1 MTQPDN
7 FEIRHDGRWRLRVQP
22 AAWSGQLWTEI
33 CARIAETAPDKHPR
47 TLRLAGGYYL
57 KIYSPPKGAAR
68 IKDVMRRSK
77 AMRALKQTDA
87 LSRLG
92 FHAPPV
98 VAAGEER
105 AGGFLRGA
113 FLLMR
118 EIDGRPL
125 IQILRER
132 FVPPLGT
139 AEIALKRR
147 WLSWLAAE
155 IRRMHASGFVH
166 GDLVPSNVFVGFD
179 ADGEAIFYFMDHDRT
194 RRYPR
199 GMPHWLWRRNLVQLN
214 RIVLP
219 GVSLQD
225 RMRFAR
231 VYLGR
236 ARWGK
241 NERRLI
247 RWLERRTRRRRKE
260 CERIEAKVSFRE
272 LMRWNGPFAKNL

>member
-1 MTQPDN
+1 MPPGN
-7 FEIRHDGRWRLRVQP
+7 YEIRREGGWKLRVRP
-22 AAWSGQLWTEI
+22 EAWSGALWDEI
-33 CARIAETAPDKHPR
+33 RARIAETASDKHPR
-47 TLRLAGGYYL
+47 TLRLCAGYYL

-68 IKDVMRRSK
+68 VKDVLRNSK
-77 AMRALKQTDA
+77 AMRALKQTEA

-105 AGGFLRGA
+105 AGGMLRSA
-113 FLLMR
+113 FLLTR
-118 EIDGRPL
+118 EIQAQPL

-132 FVPPLGT
+132 FVPPLDR
-139 AEIALKRR
+139 AAVQRKRR
-147 WLSWLAAE
+147 WLARLAGE
-155 IRRMHASGFVH
+155 VRRMHASGFVH

-179 ADGEAIFYFMDHDRT
+179 GDEEAFFYFMDHDRT

-199 GMPHWLWRRNLVQLN
+199 GLPHRLWRRNLVQLN

-231 VYLGR
+231 VYLDK
-236 ARWGK
+236 ARCAK

-260 CERIEAKVSFRE
+260 CERIEANVSFRE

>member
-1 MTQPDN
+1 VAPPDN
-7 FEIRHDGRWRLRVQP
+7 YEIRRDGRWRLRVKP
-22 AAWSGQLWTEI
+22 ETWSSPLWAEI
-33 CARIAETAPDKHPR
+33 RARIAETAQDKHPR

-77 AMRALKQTDA
+77 ALRALKQTDA
-87 LSRLG
+87 LLRLG

-118 EIDGRPL
+118 EIEGQPL
-125 IQILRER
+125 IQVLRER
-132 FVPPLGT
+132 FVPPLAA
-139 AEIALKRR
+139 AEIGLKRR
-147 WLSWLAAE
+147 WLSRLAAE

-166 GDLVPSNVFVGFD
+166 GDLVPSNVFVGFNPE
-179 ADGEAIFYFMDHDRT
+179 GEAIFYFMDHDRT

-199 GMPHWLWRRNLVQLN
+199 RLPHRLWRRNLVQLN

-231 VYLGR
+231 VYFDK
-236 ARWGK
+236 ARWGPS
-241 NERRLI
+241 ERRLI

>member
-1 MTQPDN
+1 MTPPDN
-7 FEIRHDGRWRLRVQP
+7 YQIRRDGNWRLRVQP
-22 AAWSGQLWTEI
+22 EAWSGPLWSEI
-33 CARIAETAPDKHPR
+33 RARIAETAPDKHPR
-47 TLRLAGGYYL
+47 TLRLTGGYYL

-92 FHAPPV
+92 FHVPPV

-105 AGGFLRGA
+105 ASGFLRNA

-118 EIDGRPL
+118 EIEGQPL
-125 IQILRER
+125 IQVLRER
-132 FVPPLGT
+132 FVPPLET
-139 AEIALKRR
+139 PEITRKRR
-147 WLSWLAAE
+147 WLSRLAAE
-155 IRRMHASGFVH
+155 IRRMHVNGFVH

-179 ADGEAIFYFMDHDRT
+179 ADEDAIFYFMDHDRT

-199 GMPHWLWRRNLVQLN
+199 RLPQWLWRRNLVQLN

-231 VYLGR
+231 VYFDK
-236 ARWGK
+236 ARWGPR
-241 NERRLI
+241 ERRLI
-247 RWLERRTRRRRKE
+247 RWLERKTRRRRKE
-260 CERIEAKVSFRE
+260 CERVEAKVSFRE